1 MQAMKYRVF
10 VLTLFSIIFLCPT
23 LSLQAQSAKQIT
35 NKKHAAYEK
44 IAGTQLYIVPP
55 ENYNASDR
63 FNGYENI
70 LAGGSIMIFRV
81 PGSVNE
87 NMVAFNRNKDIQKG
101 MVVAKEE
108 MFSINGYDAL
118 LQSGVQFAHGK
129 TYMRYLF
136 VIGDMKDTYVFN
148 ASWYKDA
155 DFEKEAKRIRN
166 ALLGVIFVP
175 EEDEAI
181 TEAFDFSVDFAA
193 CNLKPGNILMN
204 SLVYTDDGQI
214 PSQTEAKTA
223 FMINES
229 KIPVGEKH
237 ENYLKKVI
245 ESYPIDFSTK
255 QDLTPKAIEVD
266 GLSGLEFHGVGQN
279 NKLNKAELIYIA
291 VLFDGTTVY
300 QLTGTSLKQF
310 EERLPCF
317 KTMARSFKR
326 D

>member
-1 MQAMKYRVF
+1 
-10 VLTLFSIIFLCPT
+10 
-23 LSLQAQSAKQIT
+23 LSTQAQSAKQIT

-55 ENYNASDR
+55 EYYEKSSR
-63 FNGYENI
+63 FNGYEN
-70 LAGGSIMIFRV
+70 LLSGGSIMIFKV
-81 PGSVNE
+81 PGSIND
-87 NMVAFNRNKDIQKG
+87 NLIAFERNKDIQKG
-101 MVVAKEE
+101 MLVSKEE

-136 VIGDMKDTYVFN
+136 VIGDMKNTYVLN

-155 DFEKEAKRIRN
+155 DFEKEAKRIRK
-166 ALLGVIFVP
+166 ALLGVIFVA

-181 TEAFDFSVDFAA
+181 TEAFDFSVDFAT

-229 KIPVGEKH
+229 KIPIGENH

-255 QDLTPKAIEVD
+255 QDLEPKAIEVD
-266 GLSGLEFHGVGQN
+266 GLTGLEFHAIGQN
-279 NKLNKAELIYIA
+279 TKLNKSELIYIA
-291 VLFDGTTVY
+291 ILFNGTTVY

-317 KTMARSFKR
+317 QKMARSFKR
-326 D
+326 KTKIKH

>member
-1 MQAMKYRVF
+1 MKYRF
-10 VLTLFSIIFLCPT
+10 FTLTLLSILLLCANI
-23 LSLQAQSAKQIT
+23 SVQAQSAKKII

-55 ENYNASDR
+55 ENYNESQR

-70 LAGGSIMIFRV
+70 LAGGSIMYFKV

-87 NMVAFNRNKDIQKG
+87 NMVAFKRNKDIQKG

-108 MFSINGYDAL
+108 MFNINGFDAL

-129 TYMRYLF
+129 TYMRYVF
-136 VIGDMKDTYVFN
+136 VIGDMKNTYVFN
-148 ASWYKDA
+148 ASWFKDA
-155 DFEKEAKRIRN
+155 DFEKEAKRIRS
-166 ALLGVIFVP
+166 ALLGIIFVP
-175 EEDEAI
+175 EENEAI
-181 TEAFDFSVDFAA
+181 AEAFDFSVDFTA

-229 KIPVGEKH
+229 KIPVGETHK
-237 ENYLKKVI
+237 NYLNKVI
-245 ESYPIDFSTK
+245 QAYPIDFSTK
-255 QDLTPKAIEVD
+255 QDLEPKAIEVD
-266 GLSGLEFHGVGQN
+266 GLTGLEFYAVGQN
-279 NKLNKAELIYIA
+279 TKLSKSELIYI
-291 VLFDGTTVY
+291 VILFDGTTVY

-310 EERLPCF
+310 EDRLPCF
-317 KTMARSFKR
+317 QKMARSFVRKK
-326 D
+326 